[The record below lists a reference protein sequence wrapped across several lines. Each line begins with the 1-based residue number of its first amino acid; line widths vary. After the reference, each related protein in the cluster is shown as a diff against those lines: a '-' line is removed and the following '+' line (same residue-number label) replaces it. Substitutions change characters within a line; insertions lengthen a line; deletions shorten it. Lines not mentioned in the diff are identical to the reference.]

1 MEGVGARTRKGIGIF
16 AALYPSNKLQQWNDD
31 PNWQPRSS
39 RNICAAT
46 KIYLFPG
53 ELLVASWNIKVF

>member
-1 MEGVGARTRKGIGIF
+1 MEGVGARKGIGIF

-31 PNWQPRSS
+31 LNWQPRSS